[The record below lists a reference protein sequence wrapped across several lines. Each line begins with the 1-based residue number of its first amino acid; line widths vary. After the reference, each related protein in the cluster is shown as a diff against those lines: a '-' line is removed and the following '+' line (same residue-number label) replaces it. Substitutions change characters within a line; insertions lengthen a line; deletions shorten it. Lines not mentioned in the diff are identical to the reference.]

1 MWTTERHLNEI
12 CTLVIRKF
20 WHAHFWA
27 ELATLGGVRKWEPK
41 KGGGGKHRHMA
52 GKSSLRPILK
62 VGIFIKH
69 SHAMILHIFPVFF
82 FTRARY
88 SKTRI
93 IRGGWVREDR
103 QLSIYCPY
111 IRKKNLGCPYLNNSL
126 VLLDQKLGEFLTVI
140 KCLSSPLYLEFTV
153 LHSLASDAP
162 DVQAIKRDIPLL
174 PPSLPQRSKWCLQKG
189 RRRTRTGGEG
199 KHIFYY
205 FTRAVFSHKK
215 CIIDVV

>member
-1 MWTTERHLNEI
+1 MR
-12 CTLVIRKF
+12 
-20 WHAHFWA
+20 A
-27 ELATLGGVRKWEPK
+27 K
-41 KGGGGKHRHMA
+41 KGGRGQAPPYGRQIISQTDLKSWDIYKALTRHDSA
-52 GKSSLRPILK
+52 YISSL
-62 VGIFIKH
+62 
-69 SHAMILHIFPVFF
+69 F